1 MSNTTVFPVPE
12 RLARDAWVDEA
23 KYFEMYEA
31 SIANPD
37 KFWGEH
43 GKRLHWIK
51 PYTKVKNA
59 RDRKS
64 VV

>member
-31 SIANPD
+31 SIAEP
-37 KFWGEH
+37 
-43 GKRLHWIK
+43 R
-51 PYTKVKNA
+51 
-59 RDRKS
+59 
-64 VV
+64 